1 MAEYDRLRRVS
12 SRQNSLVKELRRAF
26 HDGEPAADGSIAIE
40 SVRTIEEAI
49 RSGLRFRDVFFAES
63 AQPRAG
69 RLLPQFS
76 ANVEILLLPDD
87 VFQSVVATDT
97 PQGVAALV
105 RLKVHK
111 LDDLLAAPEPL
122 IVAAAGVQDPGNLGT
137 IIRSAE
143 AFGAAGLLVGAGT
156 VSPYNPKV
164 VRASAGSLFRLPVV
178 GAEFPAVLAALRD
191 RGLKLLATSSHKGM
205 AVDEA
210 DLTGGVVVLI
220 GNEGA
225 GLPKEIMRQV
235 DGQVSIPHAPGVE
248 SLNAGM
254 AASIVLY
261 EASRQR
267 RAPVHHRDTEATEK
281 HRDE

>member
-1 MAEYDRLRRVS
+1 M
-12 SRQNSLVKELRRAF
+12 
-26 HDGEPAADGSIAIE
+26 
-40 SVRTIEEAI
+40 
-49 RSGLRFRDVFFAES
+49 
-63 AQPRAG
+63 
-69 RLLPQFS
+69 
-76 ANVEILLLPDD
+76 
-87 VFQSVVATDT
+87 
-97 PQGVAALV
+97 

-111 LDDLLAAPEPL
+111 LDELLAAPGPL

-178 GAEFPAVLAALRD
+178 GVEFPAVLAALRD
-191 RGLKLLATSSHKGM
+191 RGLKLLATSSHKGT
-205 AVDEA
+205 ALEEA

-281 HRDE
+281 HREE